1 MTYEEDAGEPE
12 ASLLEIKL
20 LINIVISDTKKGAR
34 FCTYDI
40 KDLFLASPMDC
51 KEYRRIQWEY
61 IPYKNLTCY
70 NIETIVEDDG

>member
-40 KDLFLASPMDC
+40 KDLFLASPMD
-51 KEYRRIQWEY
+51 
-61 IPYKNLTCY
+61 
-70 NIETIVEDDG
+70 